1 MSSKANPQS
10 NLDVAKLRDMVKDI
24 EFCMLTTID
33 EQGNPHSRPMST
45 NKQIEFD
52 GDLWFFVYGNSH
64 KAIEV
69 SRQPK
74 VNCSFADPSNQ
85 SWVSMTGEARIVRD
99 RAKMEQLWQPQL
111 KAWFPKGL
119 DEPDIALLKVDVER
133 AEYWDN
139 PSSTIAHAY
148 SLASTLVTGKAAN
161 PGDNR
166 EVNLR
171 TGSTREG
178 SSVRQN
184 DRHSDASRG
193 STGGSSSSG
202 SGSGSGSGSS
212 SGATHTGTRSRDRD
226 SDYRYSYG
234 GGGRARS
241 SSYVDSGDEQASA
254 GLPLLVGAALGAAA
268 YYFLDPERGDGN
280 RAQLVEQ
287 LSSFTNRKR

>member
-1 MSSKANPQS
+1 MSCKANAQS
-10 NLDVAKLRDMVKDI
+10 NPEVAKLRDMVKDI

-33 EQGNPHSRPMST
+33 EQGDPHSRPMST

-69 SRQPK
+69 SREPK
-74 VNCSFADPSNQ
+74 VNCSFADPQNQ
-85 SWVSMTGEARIVRD
+85 SWVSMTGRASIVRD

-111 KAWFPKGL
+111 KAWFPKGT
-119 DEPDIALLKVDVER
+119 DEPDIALLKVNVER

-148 SLASTLVTGKAAN
+148 SLASSLVTGKPAD

-171 TGSTREG
+171 TGASREG
-178 SSVRQN
+178 SNTRQSE
-184 DRHSDASRG
+184 RRASNGKGRDD
-193 STGGSSSSG
+193 SP
-202 SGSGSGSGSS
+202 
-212 SGATHTGTRSRDRD
+212 AKSRTSLRAPD
-226 SDYRYSYG
+226 SDYTYSSGGDRQARSYSYTG
-234 GGGRARS
+234 D
-241 SSYVDSGDEQASA
+241 VDDDDNASA
-254 GLPLLVGAALGAAA
+254 ALPLLAGAALGAAA
-268 YYFLDPERGDGN
+268 YYFLDPARGVEH

-287 LSSFTNRKR
+287 LSSLTNRKQ

>member
-1 MSSKANPQS
+1 MSSQVNAQS
-10 NLDVAKLRDMVKDI
+10 NPEIAKLRDMVKDI

-69 SRQPK
+69 SREPK
-74 VNCSFADPSNQ
+74 VNCSFADPANQ
-85 SWVSMTGEARIVRD
+85 SWVSMTGRASIVRD

-111 KAWFPKGL
+111 KAWFPKGT
-119 DEPDIALLKVDVER
+119 DEPDIALLKVDVEH

-148 SLASTLVTGKAAN
+148 SLASTFVTGKPVN

-184 DRHSDASRG
+184 ERHSDANE
-193 STGGSSSSG
+193 
-202 SGSGSGSGSS
+202 
-212 SGATHTGTRSRDRD
+212 RS
-226 SDYRYSYG
+226 
-234 GGGRARS
+234 RS
-241 SSYVDSGDEQASA
+241 SSTANSAMRSQDRDTNRGDNYGGDNYGGSRTRSSGYADFGDDETSP

-268 YYFLDPERGDGN
+268 YFLLDPVRGSDH